1 MKKLDIV
8 ISKWE
13 SDVVEQEIELIE
25 RGVTPYNAHEI
36 AVSMVSKRRRDKK
49 FSEEAQK

>member
-13 SDVVEQEIELIE
+13 SDVEEQEIKLIE

-36 AVSMVSKRRRDKK
+36 AISMVSKRRRD
-49 FSEEAQK
+49 EEFPEEVQ